1 MSQFTLTPEEDNML
15 LDALRAH
22 AAQYQAMFGSEETAM
37 VALIAKVESQL
48 SQFLPADIVEPTDK
62 EVEAFFAAVE
72 AEDKAAQAAFLD
84 DVPHEQFTHEDDEQK

>member
-1 MSQFTLTPEEDNML
+1 MSQFTLTTEEDNML

-22 AAQYQAMFGSEETAM
+22 ATQYQAMFGSEESAM
-37 VALIAKVESQL
+37 LALIAKIEGQL
-48 SQFLPADIVEPTDK
+48 PQPLPADIIEPTDE
-62 EVEAFFAAVE
+62 EVEAHFAAVE